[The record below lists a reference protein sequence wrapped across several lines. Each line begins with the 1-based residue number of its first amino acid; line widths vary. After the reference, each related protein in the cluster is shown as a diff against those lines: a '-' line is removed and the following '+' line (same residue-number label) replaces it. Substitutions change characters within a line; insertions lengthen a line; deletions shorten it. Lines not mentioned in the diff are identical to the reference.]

1 MYTKL
6 RVEFW
11 VQFSLFFVLA
21 FIKAFKLVL
30 QYAPL
35 VRHTPGWRYHPEVS
49 TGLELV
55 FFVVVI
61 SQASFIKECIRARG
75 ASDIMVPGKRGK
87 ILKKFENSS
96 VFALVDSFNMNL
108 TDLVQT
114 SQST

>member
-6 RVEFW
+6 RVEFR

-30 QYAPL
+30 QCAPL

-96 VFALVDSFNMNL
+96 VFALVDSFNLN
-108 TDLVQT
+108 
-114 SQST
+114 